1 MFTIRPF
8 DYTDQSYTAIV
19 AIQNQIFP
27 DQPETV
33 EWWKHRDHIRNPD
46 YFYQAF
52 LVESDGALV
61 AYAHVMDTPWSYRPG
76 KYAIGVTVHPHYEGR
91 GIGTMVYEHLMAL
104 LATLPLSPT
113 LLITNIREDK
123 SAAIRFLTK
132 RGFQQVMRSP
142 ISRLDLA
149 NFDASR
155 FAHIPPK
162 VQSAGIRI
170 ASMTELAQFDPDH
183 REKIYEL
190 DWQCTLDEPLP
201 DAPTKPPFDEYT
213 KFFFDNP
220 NFIPEACFIA
230 VDVHE
235 YVGISNLFHNPALP
249 AEINTGFTTVLRT
262 HRRRGIATALKLR
275 AIAYAQQ
282 QGYTAIKTGN
292 EENNPMLAINLTLG
306 FVPQPAWL
314 DWQKVLA

>member
-8 DYTDQSYTAIV
+8 DYTDQNYCAIV

-33 EWWKHRDHIRNPD
+33 EWWKHRDRIRNPD

-52 LVESDGALV
+52 LVESDDALV

-76 KYAIGVTVHPHYEGR
+76 KYAFGVTVHPDYERR
-91 GIGTMVYEHLMAL
+91 GIGTLLYDHIMAL
-104 LATLPLSPT
+104 LATRALPPT

-142 ISRLDLA
+142 ISRLELA
-149 NFDASR
+149 TFDADR
-155 FAHIPPK
+155 FAHVPDK
-162 VQSAGIRI
+162 VQATGITI
-170 ASMTELAQFDPDH
+170 YSMAELAQFDPDH

-201 DAPTKPPFDEYT
+201 DTPTKPPFDEYT

-230 VDVHE
+230 VDGHE
-235 YVGISNLFHNPALP
+235 YVGMSNLFHNPALP
-249 AEINTGFTTVLRT
+249 TEINTGFTAVLRT

-282 QGYTAIKTGN
+282 QGYHAIKTGN

>member
-8 DYTDQSYTAIV
+8 DYSDQSYTAIV
-19 AIQNQIFP
+19 AIQNQIYP

-33 EWWKHRDHIRNPD
+33 AWWQHRDRIRNPD

-52 LVESDGALV
+52 LVEGDGQLV
-61 AYAHVMDTPWSYRPG
+61 AYAHVMETPWSYRPG
-76 KYAIGVTVHPHYEGR
+76 KYAFGVTVQPDYERR
-91 GIGTMVYEHLMAL
+91 GIGTMAYDHLMAL
-104 LATLPLSPT
+104 LMTRPLPPT
-113 LLITNIREDK
+113 LLITSMREDK
-123 SAAIRFLTK
+123 TQAMRFLTK

-142 ISRLDLA
+142 ISLLELA
-149 NFDASR
+149 TFDGSR
-155 FAHIPPK
+155 FAHVPGK
-162 VQSAGIRI
+162 VQATGITI
-170 ASMTELAQFDPDH
+170 YSMKELAQFDPEH

-213 KFFFDNP
+213 KFFFDSP

-230 VDVHE
+230 VDGSE
-235 YVGISNLFHNPALP
+235 YVGMSNLFYNPALP
-249 AEINTGFTTVLRT
+249 TEINTGFTAVLRT

-282 QGYTAIKTGN
+282 QGYAAIRTGN
-292 EENNPMLAINLTLG
+292 EENNPMLAINLMLG

-314 DWQKVLA
+314 DFQKVLA